1 MQIFSCFCRM
11 ALSKASSDEDRTRF
25 FRLSLIILD
34 ELTPILRDLLSKEI
48 CPSHILNRVLQQKP
62 KQIQPVQ
69 LPLIHKA
76 KTEGYK
82 KFDITL
88 LCTLLCNCC
97 PNIQQPTQSWK
108 MTQMPAQNEITLGDD
123 IVRIRVIKNN
133 YVSHIHETAIS
144 ETEFKDLWSII
155 FDICTRMQSRLP
167 NKHYVQ
173 RLQEAQYRTIDSA
186 TEEIFMEKIKEL
198 ADEDEN
204 NLKKILSFIE
214 EKGNIV
220 FNLRNDILTSKTIAF
235 MYTPILSD

>member
-1 MQIFSCFCRM
+1 M

-48 CPSHILNRVLQQKP
+48 CPSQLLNRVKQQKL

-69 LPLIHKA
+69 LLLIQNA
-76 KTEGYK
+76 KIDGYK

-88 LCTLLCNCC
+88 LCTLLRNYC
-97 PNIQQPTQSWK
+97 PNIQQPTQSWE
-108 MTQMPAQNEITLGDD
+108 MTQIPAQNEITLGDD
-123 IVRIRVIKNN
+123 IVRIRMIKNK

-173 RLQEAQYRTIDSA
+173 SLEEAQYRTIDSA

-198 ADEDEN
+198 IDEDEN
-204 NLKKILSFIE
+204 SLKKILRFIE
-214 EKGNIV
+214 ERGNI
-220 FNLRNDILTSKTIAF
+220 FLIAK
-235 MYTPILSD
+235 

>member
-1 MQIFSCFCRM
+1 M

-34 ELTPILRDLLSKEI
+34 ELTPILRDLLHKEI
-48 CPSHILNRVLQQKP
+48 SPSHILNRVLQQKP

-108 MTQMPAQNEITLGDD
+108 MTQMPAQNEITIGDD

-173 RLQEAQYRTIDSA
+173 SLEEAQYRTIDSA

-204 NLKKILSFIE
+204 NFKKILSFIE

-220 FNLRNDILTSKTIAF
+220 FNLLNNILTSKTIAF

>member
-1 MQIFSCFCRM
+1 M

-48 CPSHILNRVLQQKP
+48 CPSQILNRVKQQKL

-69 LPLIHKA
+69 LLLIQNA
-76 KTEGYK
+76 KIDGYK

-88 LCTLLCNCC
+88 LCTLLRNYC
-97 PNIQQPTQSWK
+97 PNIQQPTQSWE
-108 MTQMPAQNEITLGDD
+108 MTQIPAQNEITLGDD
-123 IVRIRVIKNN
+123 IVRIRMIKNK

-167 NKHYVQ
+167 NTHYVQ
-173 RLQEAQYRTIDSA
+173 SLEEAQYRTIDSA

-198 ADEDEN
+198 IDEDEN
-204 NLKKILSFIE
+204 SLKKILRFIE
-214 EKGNIV
+214 ERGNI
-220 FNLRNDILTSKTIAF
+220 FLIAK
-235 MYTPILSD
+235 

>member
-1 MQIFSCFCRM
+1 M

-48 CPSHILNRVLQQKP
+48 CPSQLLNRVKQQKL

-69 LPLIHKA
+69 LLLIQNA
-76 KTEGYK
+76 KIDGYK

-88 LCTLLCNCC
+88 LCTLLRNYC
-97 PNIQQPTQSWK
+97 PNIQQPTQSWE
-108 MTQMPAQNEITLGDD
+108 MTQIPAQNEITLGDD
-123 IVRIRVIKNN
+123 IVRIRMIKNK

-167 NKHYVQ
+167 NTHYVQ
-173 RLQEAQYRTIDSA
+173 SLEEAQYRTIDSA

-198 ADEDEN
+198 IDEDEN
-204 NLKKILSFIE
+204 SLKKILRFIE
-214 EKGNIV
+214 ERGNI
-220 FNLRNDILTSKTIAF
+220 FLIAK
-235 MYTPILSD
+235 

>member
-1 MQIFSCFCRM
+1 M

-48 CPSHILNRVLQQKP
+48 CPSQLLNRVKQQKL

-69 LPLIHKA
+69 LLLIQNA
-76 KTEGYK
+76 KIDGYK

-88 LCTLLCNCC
+88 LCTLLRNYC
-97 PNIQQPTQSWK
+97 PNIQQPTQSWE
-108 MTQMPAQNEITLGDD
+108 MTQIPAQNEITLGDD
-123 IVRIRVIKNN
+123 IVRIRMIKNK

-198 ADEDEN
+198 IDEDEN
-204 NLKKILSFIE
+204 SLKKILRFIE
-214 EKGNIV
+214 ERGNI
-220 FNLRNDILTSKTIAF
+220 FLIAK
-235 MYTPILSD
+235 

>member
-1 MQIFSCFCRM
+1 M

-48 CPSHILNRVLQQKP
+48 CPSQILNRVKQQKL

-69 LPLIHKA
+69 LLLIQNA
-76 KTEGYK
+76 KIDGYK

-88 LCTLLCNCC
+88 LCMLLRNYC
-97 PNIQQPTQSWK
+97 PNIQQPTQSWE
-108 MTQMPAQNEITLGDD
+108 MTQIPAQNEITLGDD
-123 IVRIRVIKNN
+123 IVRIRMIKNK

-173 RLQEAQYRTIDSA
+173 SLEEAQYRTIDSA

-198 ADEDEN
+198 IDEDEN
-204 NLKKILSFIE
+204 SLKKILRFIE
-214 EKGNIV
+214 ERGNI
-220 FNLRNDILTSKTIAF
+220 FLIAK
-235 MYTPILSD
+235 

>member
-1 MQIFSCFCRM
+1 M

-48 CPSHILNRVLQQKP
+48 CPSQILNRVKQQKL

-69 LPLIHKA
+69 LLLIQNA
-76 KTEGYK
+76 KIDGYK

-88 LCTLLCNCC
+88 LCTLLRNYC
-97 PNIQQPTQSWK
+97 PNIQQPTQSWE
-108 MTQMPAQNEITLGDD
+108 MTQIPAQNEITLGDD
-123 IVRIRVIKNN
+123 IVRIRMIKNK

-167 NKHYVQ
+167 NTHYVQ
-173 RLQEAQYRTIDSA
+173 SLEEAQYRTIDSA

-198 ADEDEN
+198 IDEDEN
-204 NLKKILSFIE
+204 SLKKILKFIE
-214 EKGNIV
+214 ERGNIF
-220 FNLRNDILTSKTIAF
+220 FNC
-235 MYTPILSD
+235 